1 MKINNLYEIHFS
13 PTGGTKETVDVI
25 SAQWNIP
32 KSIIDLADMNV
43 EFDKYEFYGDDL
55 CVIGVPSFGGRVPA
69 VAVQRIRQL
78 KANNT
83 PTIIIATYG
92 NRNYDDTLVELQEIV
107 ENVGFCVVAALAV
120 VTQHSIFPQI
130 ATGRPDALDKSK
142 LAEMAIKIK
151 VYIERANGF
160 NKAKL
165 SGENRQYKEYKG
177 VPLKPVT
184 SSKCMKCGICAN
196 NCPVGAI
203 PLDNP
208 KVTDNE
214 KCISCMRCVRRCPK
228 GARKISELKSSMI
241 LMKIKKECQER
252 KDIEIFVNKNISK
265 NIKNENV
272 KEINETVYS
281 NVEANMTLDG
291 IEEISV
297 RDFALED
304 AKMDKNDVGVPTI
317 DVEKKESIVKPIKLE
332 KQDNIVKPINA
343 EKKDVIEK
351 QISEE
356 KKNVIVKQINEE
368 KKKINIQEKKQGL
381 PNTLADMNNLF
392 KNEPKPLKPKEEP
405 KEIPKPK
412 LPTMG
417 LKPKEEPKEMPK
429 PKLPTMGLKQKVDD
443 EFKVEK
449 KQEIRQENKEENILQ
464 DIADIKREVYE
475 PEEITVPENMKN
487 VKLSDIENNPYELDE
502 DLLDEDEIEDILE
515 LDEIRDEYNEIQV
528 EDPKDFILNISSELV
543 DINVDEKNMKKPEKI
558 EDVLGVI
565 LEDK

>member
-13 PTGGTKETVDVI
+13 PTGGTKEAVDVF

-69 VAVQRIRQL
+69 VAIQRIRQL

-83 PTIIIATYG
+83 PAIIIATYG

-130 ATGRPDALDKSK
+130 ATGRPDAIDKSK

-151 VYIERANGF
+151 VHIERANGF

-165 SGENRQYKEYKG
+165 SCENKQYKEYKG

-228 GARKISELKSSMI
+228 GARKISELKLAVI
-241 LMKIKKECQER
+241 ALKIKKECQDR
-252 KDIEIFVNKNISK
+252 KDIEIFVNKNINK
-265 NIKNENV
+265 NTENEIVQENCNIVYDNV
-272 KEINETVYS
+272 DSSMSLE
-281 NVEANMTLDG
+281 G

-297 RDFALED
+297 TDFSLED
-304 AKMDKNDVGVPTI
+304 AKRDKDDVGVPTSIKI
-317 DVEKKESIVKPIKLE
+317 DTKKISKKTFSTDILKEINKIPETKEKAETKEKVIKQKPIE
-332 KQDNIVKPINA
+332 
-343 EKKDVIEK
+343 
-351 QISEE
+351 
-356 KKNVIVKQINEE
+356 
-368 KKKINIQEKKQGL
+368 KKINVKEKIEYIDKMLNGKDKINDNKEKPIEKTINKQSL
-381 PNTLADMNNLF
+381 PNTLADMNILLN
-392 KNEPKPLKPKEEP
+392 NNPKPLKAKEEP

-412 LPTMG
+412 LPTMD
-417 LKPKEEPKEMPK
+417 LRVKEE
-429 PKLPTMGLKQKVDD
+429 V
-443 EFKVEK
+443 KVELK
-449 KQEIRQENKEENILQ
+449 KDDILQ
-464 DIADIKREVYE
+464 DIADIEREVYE
-475 PEEITVPENMKN
+475 PKEITVPENMKN
-487 VKLSDIENNPYELDE
+487 VELADIENDPYELDE
-502 DLLDEDEIEDILE
+502 DLLDEDEIDDILE
-515 LDEIRDEYNEIQV
+515 LDEITEEYNEMQV
-528 EDPKDFILNISSELV
+528 EDPKDFVLNISTELE
-543 DINVDEKNMKKPEKI
+543 DIEVDEENIDTPEEI
-558 EDVLGVI
+558 EDLLGII

>member
-13 PTGGTKETVDVI
+13 PTGGTKEAVDVF
-25 SAQWNIP
+25 SAQWRNIP

-83 PTIIIATYG
+83 PAIIIASYG
-92 NRNYDDTLVELQEIV
+92 NRDYDDTLVELKEVV

-130 ATGRPDALDKSK
+130 ATGRPDAIDKSK

-151 VYIERANGF
+151 VHIERVNGF

-165 SGENRQYKEYKG
+165 SCGNKQYKEYKG

-241 LMKIKKECQER
+241 LMKIKKKCQER
-252 KDIEIFVNKNISK
+252 KDIEIFVNKNIDK
-265 NIKNENV
+265 NAKNEEIKKIKNV
-272 KEINETVYS
+272 VYS
-281 NVEANMTLDG
+281 NVDANMTLEG
-291 IEEISV
+291 IEQISV
-297 RDFALED
+297 SDFALED
-304 AKMDKNDVGVPTI
+304 AKLDKNDGGVSITN
-317 DVEKKESIVKPIKLE
+317 VEKQESTVKLTNVEKQESTVKPTNVEKQESTVKPTNVEKQESTVKPINVE
-332 KQDNIVKPINA
+332 KQDNIVKSINT
-343 EKKDVIEK
+343 EKKDIIKE
-351 QISEE
+351 
-356 KKNVIVKQINEE
+356 
-368 KKKINIQEKKQGL
+368 EKKQGL
-381 PNTLADMNNLF
+381 PNTLADMKNLF
-392 KNEPKPLKPKEEP
+392 KNEPKPLKSKEEP

-417 LKPKEEPKEMPK
+417 LKPI
-429 PKLPTMGLKQKVDD
+429 LPSIDLKVDD
-443 EFKVEK
+443 EVKVEK
-449 KQEIRQENKEENILQ
+449 KQEIEENILQ

-475 PEEITVPENMKN
+475 PEEITVPENMKDVN
-487 VKLSDIENNPYELDE
+487 LSDIENNPYELDE
-502 DLLDEDEIEDILE
+502 DLLNEDKIEDILE
-515 LDEIRDEYNEIQV
+515 LDEITEGHNEMQV
-528 EDPKDFILNISSELV
+528 EDPKDFVLNISTELS
-543 DINVDEKNMKKPEKI
+543 DIEVDEENIDKPEEI